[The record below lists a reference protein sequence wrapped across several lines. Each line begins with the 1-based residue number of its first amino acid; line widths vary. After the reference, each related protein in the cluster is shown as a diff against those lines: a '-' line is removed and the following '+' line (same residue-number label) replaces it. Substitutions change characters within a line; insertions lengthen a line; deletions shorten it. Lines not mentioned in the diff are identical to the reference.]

1 MFPQR
6 DSVATKELLF
16 SGHCGA
22 PPRFRRLSG
31 AESVATDLS
40 LLTCSTG
47 AVPPS
52 ASISARSLLHRQGPR
67 SKASVN
73 TSITTRAAPSIGSGY
88 GRKARTP
95 RRHARRIFRDDDD
108 VTSEERFMLRMC
120 AKTCGTHGM
129 RKATSTDDVTRGDR
143 KTTAVVKLSR
153 RAASAVNEI
162 ARDVD
167 ESATASVSATNSEAS
182 EKRRSRAQLNRKTTM
197 LRFRKLSAQ
206 TSEAAFS
213 RRVGRRIRATVFA
226 LELMTGHGDSTDV
239 VVDVIGDVGLYT
251 RADFAR
257 TARYPQNVRI
267 APQLSDVIRANIRDR
282 MGKRRVRPITVA
294 DIRSLNNECAQLG
307 RYQRNLMIFNWL
319 QDVDEATFTGLPEPA
334 IVELE
339 AVPPRVRDY
348 PPRSPNQCGGL
359 SHISSTTAGSDSD
372 QDLDSEDGDNLTLG
386 SPGEGGQMDE
396 ASMMSD
402 R

>member
-1 MFPQR
+1 M
-6 DSVATKELLF
+6 ATKELLF
-16 SGHCGA
+16 TGHCGA

-31 AESVATDLS
+31 TESVATDLS

-47 AVPPS
+47 AAPPS
-52 ASISARSLLHRQGPR
+52 ASVSARSLLHRRGPR
-67 SKASVN
+67 SKASGH
-73 TSITTRAAPSIGSGY
+73 TSITTRTALSVGSGY
-88 GRKARTP
+88 GRKPRP
-95 RRHARRIFRDDDD
+95 MRRHARRIFRDDDD

-120 AKTCGTHGM
+120 AKTCGTHGV
-129 RKATSTDDVTRGDR
+129 RKATSTDDVTRDDR
-143 KTTAVVKLSR
+143 KTAVVK
-153 RAASAVNEI
+153 RAASARDEI
-162 ARDVD
+162 ARDVE
-167 ESATASVSATNSEAS
+167 ESATASVSATNSDAS
-182 EKRRSRAQLNRKTTM
+182 DKRRSRAQLNRKTTM
-197 LRFRKLSAQ
+197 LRFRKSSAQ

-239 VVDVIGDVGLYT
+239 VVDVVGDVGLYT

-257 TARYPQNVRI
+257 TARYPQNVRV
-267 APQLSDVIRANIRDR
+267 APQLGDVIRANIRDR

-294 DIRSLNNECAQLG
+294 DIRSLDNECAALG

-359 SHISSTTAGSDSD
+359 SHISTTIAGSDSD
-372 QDLDSEDGDNLTLG
+372 QDLDSEDGDNLTVG

-396 ASMMSD
+396 EASMMSD

>member
-1 MFPQR
+1 M
-6 DSVATKELLF
+6 ATKELLF
-16 SGHCGA
+16 TGHCGA

-47 AVPPS
+47 AAPS
-52 ASISARSLLHRQGPR
+52 ASLTSRSLLRRGPR
-67 SKASVN
+67 SKASGH
-73 TSITTRAAPSIGSGY
+73 TSLTTRTAPSVGSGY
-88 GRKARTP
+88 GRKPRP
-95 RRHARRIFRDDDD
+95 MRRHARRIFRDDDD

-120 AKTCGTHGM
+120 AKTCGTRGV
-129 RKATSTDDVTRGDR
+129 RKATSTDDVTRDDR
-143 KTTAVVKLSR
+143 KAAAKR
-153 RAASAVNEI
+153 RAASARDEI

-167 ESATASVSATNSEAS
+167 ESATAASVSATNSEAS

-197 LRFRKLSAQ
+197 LRFRKSSAQ

-239 VVDVIGDVGLYT
+239 VVDVVGDVGLYT

-294 DIRSLNNECAQLG
+294 DIRSLDNECAALG

-319 QDVDEATFTGLPEPA
+319 QDVDDATFTGLPEPA

-359 SHISSTTAGSDSD
+359 SHISTTTAGSDSD
-372 QDLDSEDGDNLTLG
+372 QDLDSEDGDNLTVG
-386 SPGEGGQMDE
+386 SPGDGGQMDGEEE